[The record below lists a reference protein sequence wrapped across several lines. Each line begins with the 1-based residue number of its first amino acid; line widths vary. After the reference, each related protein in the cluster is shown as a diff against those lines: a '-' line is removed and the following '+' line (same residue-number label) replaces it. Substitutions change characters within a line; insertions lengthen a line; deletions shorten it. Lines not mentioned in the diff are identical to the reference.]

1 MKQFW
6 SDNQTEVAPEIM
18 AALAAANRGAAKAY
32 GEDAISGRLDA
43 LFSALFETEVA
54 VFPVATGTA
63 ANALAL
69 SRLAP
74 RYGAIFC
81 HPEALI
87 HVDECGAAEFYT
99 GGAKLV
105 PVAGAHGRF
114 DAEGLAQGL
123 REFRVGV
130 VHQVQPAAVSLTQ
143 ATERGTVYSLAELAA
158 IAEVAAAHRLGVHM
172 DGARFANAVVHLGC
186 SPADA
191 TWRAGVDVLSF
202 GATKNGAMAA
212 EAVVFFKP
220 GLARD
225 FGFLRMRGG
234 HLISKMRFASAQL
247 EAYLADG
254 LWLKGAAHA
263 NRMARRLGEG
273 LAALD
278 GVTLAHPVEANE
290 VFPMLPEAVV
300 SGLEAEGFGFQR
312 RGGEYLITLRLVTA
326 FDTRAEDVDA
336 FVASAAVLAGG
347 GRKRA

>member
-74 RYGAIFC
+74 RFGAIFC
-81 HPEALI
+81 HPEAHI

-99 GGAKLV
+99 GGAKLI
-105 PVAGAHGRF
+105 PVAGAHGRL
-114 DAEGLAQGL
+114 DAEGLAQAL
-123 REFRVGV
+123 REFRVGA

-191 TWRAGVDVLSF
+191 SWRAGVDVLSF

-212 EAVVFFKP
+212 EAVIFFKP

-234 HLISKMRFASAQL
+234 HLISKMRFVSAQL
-247 EAYLADG
+247 EAYLTDE
-254 LWLKGAAHA
+254 LWLRNAAHA
-263 NRMARRLGEG
+263 NAMAQRLARG
-273 LAALD
+273 LGAVPGAE
-278 GVTLAHPVEANE
+278 LAHPVDGNQLFVRLPGATIEA
-290 VFPMLPEAVV
+290 LIAD
-300 SGLEAEGFGFQR
+300 GFLFYR
-312 RGGEYLITLRLVTA
+312 WPATVADSTVIRLVSA
-326 FDTRAEDVDA
+326 FDTGEADIAALVDA
-336 FVASAAVLAGG
+336 ATRHGEAAA
-347 GRKRA
+347 